1 MTRIERGFAIL
12 LLLSDGSM
20 ITASALARRFEV
32 SVRTIYRDVEMLS
45 ATGVPLYAE
54 RGTTGGYRLL
64 EGFFMPPV
72 SFNRGETVAMLLS
85 LALARALK
93 VPPFAAA
100 LESAERKLVAALPRH
115 LRSLLA
121 ETRRLIGF
129 ERAATDAFH
138 PELPGPPGGA
148 VADIASEAR
157 AVEIFLAAV
166 LDGTRVRFAYR
177 SPYRAGGAAAEIE
190 AEPFGLLWDRDR
202 WYLIGRPVEP
212 GPRESG
218 RRGGGQR
225 LWRADRIGEIAGST
239 LRAGAAGGFDVRHHL
254 DRRWLRDAM
263 AQWARSSPV
272 RIRMRRQ
279 QAERLAADWYFRF
292 ARFEPSG
299 PDAAV
304 MTYGENDRAS
314 VLELVRW
321 LGPGAELLEPA
332 AWRATLRDELSQMA
346 EAYARS

>member
-12 LLLSDGSM
+12 LLLSDGSL
-20 ITASALARRFEV
+20 IAATDLARRFEV

-45 ATGVPLYAE
+45 ATGVPVYAE
-54 RGTTGGYRLL
+54 RGASGGYRLL

-72 SFNRGETVAMLLS
+72 SFNRGEAVAVLLA

-100 LESAERKLVAALPRH
+100 LEGAERKLVAALPSH
-115 LRSLLA
+115 LRPLLA

-138 PELPGPPGGA
+138 PELPTPVAGA
-148 VADIASEAR
+148 GAENTSEAR
-157 AVEIFLAAV
+157 AVEIFLNAV
-166 LDGTRVRFAYR
+166 LDGTRVRFTYR
-177 SPYRAGGAAAEIE
+177 SPYRASGAAAQIE

-202 WYLIGRPVEP
+202 WYLIGRPVAAI
-212 GPRESG
+212 GARQS
-218 RRGGGQR
+218 GGQR
-225 LWRADRIGEIAGST
+225 LWRADRVGEIDPST
-239 LRAGAAGGFDVRHHL
+239 LRANAAPRFDVRNHL
-254 DRRWLRDAM
+254 GRAWLREAM

-272 RIRMRRQ
+272 KIRMKRE

-292 ARFEPSG
+292 AAFEPSG
-299 PDAAV
+299 ADETV

-321 LGPGAELLEPA
+321 LGPGAELLEPT
-332 AWRATLRDELSQMA
+332 AWRATLRDELRAMA
-346 EAYARS
+346 AVYA

>member
-12 LLLSDGSM
+12 LLLSDGSL
-20 ITASALARRFEV
+20 IAATDLARRFEV

-45 ATGVPLYAE
+45 ATGVPVYAE
-54 RGTTGGYRLL
+54 RGASGGYRLL

-72 SFNRGETVAMLLS
+72 SFNRGEAVAVLLA

-100 LESAERKLVAALPRH
+100 LESAERKLVAALPSH
-115 LRSLLA
+115 LRPLLA

-138 PELPGPPGGA
+138 PELPKPVAGGA
-148 VADIASEAR
+148 TENASEAR
-157 AVEIFLAAV
+157 AVEIFLKAV

-177 SPYRAGGAAAEIE
+177 SPYRAGGAAAQIE

-202 WYLIGRPVEP
+202 WYLIGRSV
-212 GPRESG
+212 GAVG
-218 RRGGGQR
+218 ARRDGGQR
-225 LWRADRIGEIAGST
+225 FWRADRVGEIEAST
-239 LRAGAAGGFDVRHHL
+239 LRSNAAKDFDVRNHL
-254 DRRWLRDAM
+254 GRAWLRDAM

-272 RIRMRRQ
+272 KIRMRRQ

-292 ARFEPSG
+292 AEFEPCG
-299 PDAAV
+299 ADAVA

-314 VLELVRW
+314 VLDLVRW
-321 LGPGAELLEPA
+321 LGPGTELLEPA
-332 AWRATLRDELSQMA
+332 AWRQALNEELATMA
-346 EAYARS
+346 AAYAE